1 MSNTKIRLQR
11 SILKLPGKQEQTQPN
26 ENTLTSLETKLEFG
40 ESVFVDNTEKDTVRP
55 YKAYLYVGTD
65 NKPST
70 ERAIEECAVFKAF
83 NSKETA
89 DSLAFY
95 DKENRTI
102 TNEAGEPIPTS
113 KINSTSINTVDPANI
128 DKKYHI
134 LCQPEGT
141 EDVVKFVLGDQGIY
155 INGNAVMRGA
165 SWNDYAEYRT
175 IEDNS
180 DLEYGKVVCEDG
192 KGNVEYSTKRL
203 QPLPYVL
210 SNTYGFI
217 LGTGNCE
224 VGISGKVLVKV
235 NEEVELGDCVC
246 ADKDGY
252 AGKMTREEIREYP
265 DRILGT
271 VTQVVNKNSAYI
283 IIK

>member
-11 SILKLPGKQEQTQPN
+11 SILKVPGKKEQTQPN
-26 ENTLTSLETKLEFG
+26 ENTLTSLETKLQFG
-40 ESVFVDNTEKDTVRP
+40 ESVFVDNTEKDSVRP

-65 NKPST
+65 NRPST
-70 ERAIEECAVFKAF
+70 EREIDQCAVFKAF

-89 DSLAFY
+89 DSLVFY

-102 TNEAGEPIPTS
+102 TDEEGNPIPAS
-113 KINSTSINTVDPANI
+113 KVNSTAITEINPANTEL
-128 DKKYHI
+128 KCHI

-141 EDVVKFVLGDQGIY
+141 DDVVKFVLGEQGIY
-155 INGNAVMRGA
+155 INGNGVMRGA

-252 AGKMTREEIREYP
+252 AGKMTREEIKEYP

-271 VTQVVNKNSAYI
+271 VTQVVNKNTAYI

>member
-11 SILKLPGKQEQTQPN
+11 SILKLPGKKEQTQAD
-26 ENTLTSLETKLEFG
+26 EKTLKGIGTQLEFG
-40 ESVFVDNTEKDTVRP
+40 ESIFVDNTEKDSVRP

-65 NKPST
+65 NRPST
-70 ERAIEECAVFKAF
+70 EREIDQCAVFKAF

-89 DSLAFY
+89 DSLVFY

-102 TNEAGEPIPTS
+102 TDEEGNPIPAS
-113 KINSTSINTVDPANI
+113 KVNSTAITEINPANTEL
-128 DKKYHI
+128 KCHI

-141 EDVVKFVLGDQGIY
+141 DDVVKFVLGDQGIY

-192 KGNVEYSTKRL
+192 KGNVEYSNKRL

-252 AGKMTREEIREYP
+252 AGKMTREEIKEYP

-271 VTQVVNKNSAYI
+271 VTQVVNKNTAYI